1 MLMIVSPIQGAIN
14 YGGEDEAYSNSNH
27 EEALG
32 STALRNGLQQ
42 IFSTIDDIE
51 RMRPLARPK
60 AEGFSYRLVKSTPSV
75 GRKRW
80 WGAMKPIAIAIPL
93 LFLVVQ
99 AQAQERRDIA
109 GLSCAEVQAL
119 LKQDGTTVI
128 RYRSIFNL
136 SLTRYDLYV
145 SGQKQCGPGEVATG
159 AGVPTTDTDY
169 CPVHKCIASNLFVAR

>member
-1 MLMIVSPIQGAIN
+1 MSSF
-14 YGGEDEAYSNSNH
+14 GEAK
-27 EEALG
+27 G
-32 STALRNGLQQ
+32 RGLF
-42 IFSTIDDIE
+42 I
-51 RMRPLARPK
+51 
-60 AEGFSYRLVKSTPSV
+60 SV
-75 GRKRW
+75 GQVYTIGRAKTLV
-80 WGAMKPIAIAIPL
+80 GAMKPIAIAIPL

-128 RYRSIFNL
+128 RYRSIFTL

>member
-1 MLMIVSPIQGAIN
+1 AKG
-14 YGGEDEAYSNSNH
+14 
-27 EEALG
+27 
-32 STALRNGLQQ
+32 RGL
-42 IFSTIDDIE
+42 FT
-51 RMRPLARPK
+51 
-60 AEGFSYRLVKSTPSV
+60 SV
-75 GRKRW
+75 GQVYTIGRAKTLV
-80 WGAMKPIAIAIPL
+80 GAMKPIAIAIPL

-169 CPVHKCIASNLFVAR
+169 CPVHKCIASDLFVAR